1 MYIVTHRSL
10 KMIELKQTL
19 IGEKLE
25 RVGGYIYISFILKQ
39 SMEFRV

>member
-19 IGEKLE
+19 IEGKLE
-25 RVGGYIYISFILKQ
+25 RVGGRGDILILVL
-39 SMEFRV
+39 F

>member
-19 IGEKLE
+19 IEGKLE
-25 RVGGYIYISFILKQ
+25 RVGGYINISFILKQ